1 MPREEGKIMRDVF
14 VVLTI
19 LSVVFGGN
27 YSIYKYIDK
36 TGKEFLQ
43 EVSALEKSINSGDE
57 LKVRE
62 VDKVLDV
69 WENNEEKWIMIGYH
83 QEIND
88 IEDLL
93 IECYSYYLQG
103 EKEDFDTSYKKLERN
118 VEDLRNREKI
128 TFTNIL

>member
-1 MPREEGKIMRDVF
+1 MRDVF

>member
-1 MPREEGKIMRDVF
+1 MRDVF

-27 YSIYKYIDK
+27 YFIHKYIEK

-62 VDKVLDV
+62 VDKVLDL

-93 IECYSYYLQG
+93 IECYSYYLKG

>member
-1 MPREEGKIMRDVF
+1 MRDVF

-27 YSIYKYIDK
+27 YFIYKYIDK

-93 IECYSYYLQG
+93 IECYSYYLKG